1 MPGCCCTNR
10 HRPSPYAPHLADRG
24 LLQNAPIFYL
34 LRQSN
39 PPLPDNSPESTV
51 PILHL
56 RDISERTYVEV
67 IVSLVDVRTRVL
79 QRNQCRGPYHKKQA
93 TILTRPSIV
102 ASSTSYRIKIK
113 CGRSSRRIRWS
124 RHLRHLARR
133 RGRSRL
139 RFFFGIALSR
149 LRLLLLLLR
158 YGPLRFPI
166 RHSHHNARREGKEEE
181 ETEKGIWTTHG

>member
-56 RDISERTYVEV
+56 RDISERAYVEV
-67 IVSLVDVRTRVL
+67 IVSLVNICTRVL
-79 QRNQCRGPYHKKQA
+79 QRNQCRGPYHEKAGDNPYPSFHSSLFYVVSNQNQMREEQQA
-93 TILTRPSIV
+93 YPVESPSPAPRSEAGAESSEVTLRERFEPSSSSPPAPSIRP
-102 ASSTSYRIKIK
+102 T
-113 CGRSSRRIRWS
+113 
-124 RHLRHLARR
+124 
-133 RGRSRL
+133 
-139 RFFFGIALSR
+139 
-149 LRLLLLLLR
+149 
-158 YGPLRFPI
+158 
-166 RHSHHNARREGKEEE
+166 
-181 ETEKGIWTTHG
+181 